1 VKDQPVIRALC
12 VCGPTSSGKSDAAL
26 AAAEAVGGEIINADS
41 RQVYAGMQIG
51 TGWPSPE
58 AMSRVPHHLYGIISP
73 GERYSAVRFVD
84 DARAAIAGVVQRGR
98 LPILVGG
105 TGLYIEALAG
115 TMPIDRPAGGEE
127 LRNRVV
133 REARLHP
140 HETLRDWLRALD
152 PAAAVRVPSGDR
164 YRTLRAIESA
174 LAKRDEDI
182 KTHDVAAETRRSLP
196 DIRLTTVILRVARAE
211 LRQRIAER
219 VLAMFAAGLEE
230 EAASIR
236 ARWPDAPGL
245 TSIGYAE
252 ALAIDDG
259 TATRGEAIARCTL
272 RTSQYAARQE
282 TWFRRFRNARIVEA
296 GERAAALR
304 AVTDAAR
311 ETAGGT

>member
-1 VKDQPVIRALC
+1 VTAGPVIRALC

-51 TGWPSPE
+51 TGWPSDE

-73 GERYSAVRFVD
+73 AERYSAVRFVD
-84 DARAAIAGVVQRGR
+84 DARAAIAGVALRGR

-105 TGLYIEALAG
+105 TGFYIEALAG
-115 TMPIDRPAGGEE
+115 TMPIDRPAGGED
-127 LRNRVV
+127 LRNRVL
-133 REARLHP
+133 REARIHP

-152 PAAAVRVPSGDR
+152 RVSAARVPAGDR

-174 LAKRDEDI
+174 LATRDERIRSDGLA
-182 KTHDVAAETRRSLP
+182 DGERRMLP
-196 DIRLTTVILRVARAE
+196 EIRLTTVVLRVARAE
-211 LRQRIAER
+211 LRLRIGVR
-219 VLAMFAAGLEE
+219 VAAMFAAGLEE
-230 EAASIR
+230 EAASVR
-236 ARWPDAPGL
+236 ARWPGAPGL

-252 ALAIDDG
+252 AVAIEDG

-296 GERAAALR
+296 GERAVALR
-304 AVTDAAR
+304 AVTDVAR

>member
-1 VKDQPVIRALC
+1 MIAVPVIRAFC

-41 RQVYAGMQIG
+41 RQVYAGMRIG
-51 TGWPSPE
+51 TGWPPPE
-58 AMSRVPHHLYGIISP
+58 AMSRVPHHLYGFISP
-73 GERYSAVRFVD
+73 EKRYSAVRFVD
-84 DARAAIAGVVQRGR
+84 DARAAIAGVAQRGR

-105 TGLYIEALAG
+105 TGFYIEALAG

-127 LRNRVV
+127 LRGRVV
-133 REARLHP
+133 REARTHP

-152 PAAAVRVPSGDR
+152 PASAARVPSGDR

-174 LAKRDEDI
+174 LARRAERI
-182 KTHDVAAETRRSLP
+182 KPDDVAAGSRRSNP
-196 DIRLTTVILRVARAE
+196 DIRLTTVVLRVARAD
-211 LRQRIAER
+211 LRHRIAER

-230 EAASIR
+230 EAASVR
-236 ARWPDAPGL
+236 TRWPNAPGL

-252 ALAIDDG
+252 ALAIEDG
-259 TATRGEAIARCTL
+259 AATRSEAIARTTL

>member
-1 VKDQPVIRALC
+1 MIAGPVIRALC

-26 AAAEAVGGEIINADS
+26 AAAEAAGGEIVNADS

-51 TGWPSPE
+51 TGWPSAD

-73 GERYSAVRFVD
+73 AERYSAVRFVD
-84 DARAAIAGVVQRGR
+84 DARAAIAGIAQRGR
-98 LPILVGG
+98 LPVLVGG

-127 LRNRVV
+127 VRSRVL
-133 REARLHP
+133 REARTHP

-152 PAAAVRVPSGDR
+152 PTSAARVPSGDR

-174 LAKRDEDI
+174 LAKREERISADDSASRPGR
-182 KTHDVAAETRRSLP
+182 TLP
-196 DIRLTTVILRVARAE
+196 EIRLTTVVLRVTRAD
-211 LRQRIAER
+211 LRLRIAER

-230 EAASIR
+230 EAASVR

-252 ALAIDDG
+252 ALAIEDG
-259 TATRGEAIARCTL
+259 TATRDEAIARSTL

-296 GERAAALR
+296 GERAPALR